1 MVNKKQAKQCT
12 LEIGLILIPQFYY
25 LGDEITEQFKVLYHL
40 FFTKGTIQLTKEF
53 IEASKKLFSEFNN
66 QQRIYLGEQYFNNFI
81 IISERLLKNKQ
92 YIQALNFW
100 INILKFVEEWEN
112 TNKQKALHKGTPYYF
127 SAVASIL
134 QNDFDTA
141 MMSMHNALKED
152 KKNAPNIWTDL
163 PAYNFLTLNDKKPD
177 QYLKPYI
184 NWIIEFIRKC
194 LDGKGNELRIYK
206 NHYKAVRNG
215 ELSYAQFRKKFLDS
229 QNVSE
234 DLKFFFVYSIIS
246 LWHLH
251 RLHKNKL
258 GDDLM
263 APLIF
268 TNSLLTLILVVDNL
282 LKTWNNPN
290 LNRKY
295 FSDHLYSIAIKENW
309 IKPQCNKD
317 KYNMDLDLNNRRDK
331 IFNNWCKELIRFRG
345 KNYIKSSSRRIIGN
359 LESDFILTCG
369 LRNFS
374 AHTVEGQSFLWKN
387 YTKILQSVLNCLF
400 KTIELL

>member
-1 MVNKKQAKQCT
+1 M
-12 LEIGLILIPQFYY
+12 
-25 LGDEITEQFKVLYHL
+25 
-40 FFTKGTIQLTKEF
+40 
-53 IEASKKLFSEFNN
+53 
-66 QQRIYLGEQYFNNFI
+66 
-81 IISERLLKNKQ
+81 
-92 YIQALNFW
+92 
-100 INILKFVEEWEN
+100 
-112 TNKQKALHKGTPYYF
+112 HKGTPYYF

-152 KKNAPNIWTDL
+152 KKNAPNIWTNL
-163 PAYNFLTLNDKKPD
+163 PAYNFLKLNDKKQD
-177 QYLKPYI
+177 QYLKLYVDQ
-184 NWIIEFIRKC
+184 IIKFIRYH
-194 LDGKGNELRIYK
+194 LDGEGNKLIGYE
-206 NHYKAVRNG
+206 NHFKAKRNG
-215 ELSYAQFRKKFLDS
+215 NLTYAQFRKKFLDS

-234 DLKFFFVYSIIS
+234 ELKFFFVYSIIR

-268 TNSLLTLILVVDNL
+268 TNSLFTLILVVDNL

-290 LNRKY
+290 LQRKN
-295 FSDHLYSIAIKENW
+295 FSEHLHLISIQENW
-309 IKPQCNKD
+309 INPQCRYMN
-317 KYNMDLDLNNRRDK
+317 YMNDLDLNFRRDSN
-331 IFNNWCKELIRFRG
+331 FNNWCKELIRFRG
-345 KNYIKSSSRRIIGN
+345 KEYITSISCRVIGK
-359 LESDFILTCG
+359 LESDFVLACG

-374 AHTVEGQSFLWKN
+374 AHTVESQSFLWKN